1 MKKMQSQIDKDLK
14 RDDGF
19 KCNIQF
25 MIDPVLD
32 LIKETAHKNA
42 GDLNCKVGKIIGQRG
57 PCKDQLSESALAD
70 HPHGYGTHEQ
80 THIEK

>member
-25 MIDPVLD
+25 MIDPALD
-32 LIKETAHKNA
+32 LIKETAHKNT
-42 GDLNCKVGKIIGQRG
+42 GNLNCKVGKIIGQ
-57 PCKDQLSESALAD
+57 
-70 HPHGYGTHEQ
+70 
-80 THIEK
+80 